1 MKRQLVFLLLGMLL
15 LTSCATPRRPETAGP
30 RFNEEKNADI
40 VIRYYSDEVNRV
52 LKPLQMEGPFLSTFD
67 KGGVLDLATQQS
79 GRELAVVI
87 LLQFNS
93 SDYVKQDWMKMLAGA
108 GYKRIVFLRAE
119 NNLKINGLPVLD
131 NPSEI
136 TVGSA
141 KQPEP
146 NV

>member
-1 MKRQLVFLLLGMLL
+1 MTKRLVFLLLGVILF
-15 LTSCATPRRPETAGP
+15 TSCSTPRPAAVTEL
-30 RFNEEKNADI
+30 RFNEENNADI

-67 KGGVLDLATQQS
+67 KGGVLDLAKQQS

-87 LLQFNS
+87 LLRFNS
-93 SDYVKQDWMKMLAGA
+93 SKEVKQSWTKTLAGV

-131 NPSEI
+131 NPSEV
-136 TVGSA
+136 TVQQNV
-141 KQPEP
+141 QPEP

>member
-1 MKRQLVFLLLGMLL
+1 MIL
-15 LTSCATPRRPETAGP
+15 LTSCATPRNPAAAGP
-30 RFNEEKNADI
+30 RFNEEDSADI

-52 LKPLQMEGPFLSTFD
+52 LKPIQMEGAFLTTFD
-67 KGGVLDLATQQS
+67 KGGVLDLAKQQS

-87 LLQFNS
+87 LLEFNA
-93 SDYVKQDWMKMLAGA
+93 SDYVKQNWMTMLKDA

-119 NNLKINGLPVLD
+119 SSGQKVNGLRILE

-136 TVGSA
+136 TGGQE
-141 KQPEP
+141 KQTKP

>member
-1 MKRQLVFLLLGMLL
+1 
-15 LTSCATPRRPETAGP
+15 
-30 RFNEEKNADI
+30 
-40 VIRYYSDEVNRV
+40 
-52 LKPLQMEGPFLSTFD
+52 MEGPFLTTFD

-93 SDYVKQDWMKMLAGA
+93 SDYVKQDWMKTLKEV

-119 NNLKINGLPVLD
+119 GGMKVNGLPVLE

-136 TVGSA
+136 TVGRA

>member
-1 MKRQLVFLLLGMLL
+1 MQ
-15 LTSCATPRRPETAGP
+15 
-30 RFNEEKNADI
+30 RFNEENNADI

-67 KGGVLDLATQQS
+67 KGSVLDLAKQQS

-87 LLQFNS
+87 LLQFNAS
-93 SDYVKQDWMKMLAGA
+93 NEVKQNWTKMLAGA

-136 TVGSA
+136 TVQQRM
-141 KQPEP
+141 QPEP
-146 NV
+146 SV

>member
-1 MKRQLVFLLLGMLL
+1 MTKSSAFLFLGMLL
-15 LTSCATPRRPETAGP
+15 FTSCSTSRPAAVTVQ
-30 RFNEEKNADI
+30 RFNEENNADI

-67 KGGVLDLATQQS
+67 KGSVLDLAKQQS

-93 SDYVKQDWMKMLAGA
+93 SKEVKQNWMKMLAGI

-136 TVGSA
+136 TVQQRM
-141 KQPEP
+141 QPEP
-146 NV
+146 SV

>member
-1 MKRQLVFLLLGMLL
+1 
-15 LTSCATPRRPETAGP
+15 
-30 RFNEEKNADI
+30 
-40 VIRYYSDEVNRV
+40 
-52 LKPLQMEGPFLSTFD
+52 MEGPFLSTFD

-93 SDYVKQDWMKMLAGA
+93 SDYVKQDWMKMLKGA